1 MLFRSLLSAVLFGG
15 WAALFIFSLQN
26 FSVHAQRSAAG
37 ETLTEYIGPQHHA
50 LAKLLAR
57 HIGVAEPDA
66 AIHQLA
72 YGLVAMAHDYCLSR
86 TFMHALTPGL
96 LNNDPKLEDVHRR
109 IVGWGVALVE
119 AERTRRNSELNA
131 SDL

>member
-1 MLFRSLLSAVLFGG
+1 
-15 WAALFIFSLQN
+15 
-26 FSVHAQRSAAG
+26 
-37 ETLTEYIGPQHHA
+37 
-50 LAKLLAR
+50 
-57 HIGVAEPDA
+57 
-66 AIHQLA
+66 
-72 YGLVAMAHDYCLSR
+72 MAHDYCLSR
-86 TFMHALTPGL
+86 TFMDALTPGL